1 MTEEAKKETE
11 EKVECR
17 HPRPGEF
24 FQVHPSPDMRRDET
38 LAFENGKYYL
48 IAPHLVDDLKRV
60 VHPDQK
66 HKLIDVT
73 LFTAINNKHE
83 TFLWPVPRPVPT
95 NHPAFVA
102 MGTWIKIE
110 KMGDETIH

>member
-1 MTEEAKKETE
+1 MTEERKEQE
-11 EKVECR
+11 EKIECR

-38 LAFENGKYYL
+38 LVFDNGEYHL
-48 IAPHLVDDLKRV
+48 IAPHLVNDLKRAI
-60 VHPDQK
+60 HPDQK
-66 HKLIDVT
+66 HKLMDVT
-73 LFTAINNKHE
+73 LFTAINNKQE
-83 TFLWPVPRPVPT
+83 TFLWPVPRPVAA

-102 MGTWIKIE
+102 MGTWIKLE